1 MATLVLRDA
10 KIWWDGHD
18 FSGDHNQIAL
28 DYSAEMLDETAF
40 GDTTR
45 VRKGGLKNVAFTGNG
60 WWDADVDLIDPTA
73 FNKVGVN
80 GSALAVS
87 PDGGA
92 EGEVAYFFKPIAGAY
107 NPGATIG
114 ELLAFEVTAETQ
126 HNLVRGTVM
135 QNGTETI
142 TGTATSRS
150 LGTVGATQQLYA
162 ALHVFSATGTMPTL
176 DVRVRSDDNSGMTT
190 PTTRINFSQATGRSA
205 QWATPVDGAITD
217 DWWDVDWT
225 IGGTSPQ
232 FSFVVVV
239 GIL

>member
-1 MATLVLRDA
+1 MASLVLRDA

-28 DYSAEMLDETAF
+28 DYSAEMLEETAF

-45 VRKGGLKNVAFTGNG
+45 VRKGGLKNVTFTGNG
-60 WWDADVDLIDPTA
+60 WWDAGDDLIDPTA
-73 FNKVGVN
+73 FDKVGVS

-92 EGEVAYFFKPIAGAY
+92 EGDIAYFFKPVAGAY
-107 NPGATIG
+107 NPGATVG
-114 ELLAFEVTAETQ
+114 ELLSFEVSAEAQ

-142 TGTATSRS
+142 TGSGTSRS
-150 LGTVGATQQLYA
+150 LGMVAANQQLYA
-162 ALHVFSATGTMPTL
+162 ALHVISAQGTTPTL

-190 PTTRINFSQATGRSA
+190 PTTRINFTQATGQSA
-205 QWATPVDGAITD
+205 QWAAPVSVASADN
-217 DWWDVDWT
+217 WWDIDWT
-225 IGGTSPQ
+225 IGGTMPE
-232 FSFVVVV
+232 FDFVVVV